1 MVYVMSD
8 IHGNLQRFE
17 SIMNQINLQP
27 EDTLFILGDVIDR
40 YPDGIKIIRKIMKM
54 PNVQMLLGNHEYMML
69 NAIATPYDPNSRAE
83 TYFHEDQ
90 LYLWYYNEGDVTHNY
105 IKHIRKELRKEVFE
119 YLRNLPVNVEI
130 TVNGQKYRLV
140 HGSPVELY
148 KDYHYKY
155 ANELECAVW
164 HRWAGSDPE
173 CKGCIGIFGH
183 TPTDHY
189 QFESPMKI
197 WYSNSKRRIGIDCG
211 CGYPVPNPKYKCRS
225 RIGRLACLRLD
236 DMKEFYSE

>member
-105 IKHIRKELRKEVFE
+105 IKHIRKELREEVFE

-155 ANELECAVW
+155 
-164 HRWAGSDPE
+164 
-173 CKGCIGIFGH
+173 I
-183 TPTDHY
+183 
-189 QFESPMKI
+189 
-197 WYSNSKRRIGIDCG
+197 
-211 CGYPVPNPKYKCRS
+211 
-225 RIGRLACLRLD
+225 
-236 DMKEFYSE
+236 